1 MTDLAV
7 LAVGFGVIPLAS
19 ILLLSFRDWIASH
32 RPAVWGAAAG
42 IIAFLGLSHAM
53 GFVLAGKPFL
63 FGGEKEAATV
73 LFLLTGLGLGGSLGW
88 FFFEGRFLG
97 PEPSR
102 IVWATAAFL
111 ALHSFGDGLVLGRG
125 FVGGVSPIVQ
135 VDAVTVSATVAH
147 RLVED
152 ALLLVPAMAAGWR
165 HRSSFL
171 ILLLSLSSIPAAYL
185 PDFFFDSIGLVG
197 GSAATQS
204 ISIFLAA
211 MEASLALAVLARGF
225 LPGLVTDRGSRWL
238 PFVLIGFAAIS
249 VVHFLVE

>member
-7 LAVGFGVIPLAS
+7 LAVGCGGIPLAP
-19 ILLLSFRDWIASH
+19 LLSLSFRDWIASH
-32 RPAVWGAAAG
+32 RPAVWGCAAWIMAL
-42 IIAFLGLSHAM
+42 LGGSHAM
-53 GFVLAGKPFL
+53 GFVLARKRFL
-63 FGGEKEAATV
+63 FGGESEAATV

-88 FFFEGRFLG
+88 FVFEGRFFG

-125 FVGGVSPIVQ
+125 FVGGVSPTVPA
-135 VDAVTVSATVAH
+135 DSVTVSASVAH
-147 RLVED
+147 RLVEG

-185 PDFFFDSIGLVG
+185 PGFFFDSIGLVG

-211 MEASLALAVLARGF
+211 MEASLALAVLAREF
-225 LPGLVTDRGSRWL
+225 LPGLATDRAARRL
-238 PFVLIGFAAIS
+238 PSVLIA
-249 VVHFLVE
+249 

>member
-7 LAVGFGVIPLAS
+7 LAVGCRVLPLAS
-19 ILLLSFRDWIASH
+19 ILLPAFRAWMAAH

-63 FGGEKEAATV
+63 FGGESEAAPF

-88 FFFEGRFLG
+88 FVFEGPFLG

-125 FVGGVSPIVQ
+125 FVGGVGPILQ
-135 VDAVTVSATVAH
+135 LDAVNVSATVVH
-147 RLVED
+147 RLVEG
-152 ALLLVPAMAAGWR
+152 AVLLIPTMAAGWR

-185 PDFFFDSIGLVG
+185 PGFFFDWRGLVD
-197 GSAATQS
+197 GSATTQS
-204 ISIFLAA
+204 VSTFLAA

-225 LPGLVTDRGSRWL
+225 LAGLTTDRSSRWL
-238 PFVLIGFAAIS
+238 PFVLIGFIAIS

>member
-7 LAVGFGVIPLAS
+7 LAVGFGVVPLAS
-19 ILLLSFRDWIASH
+19 ILLLSFRDWIAAH
-32 RPAVWGAAAG
+32 RPAVWGTAAG

-63 FGGEKEAATV
+63 FGGESEAATV
-73 LFLLTGLGLGGSLGW
+73 LFLLMGLGLGGSLGW
-88 FFFEGRFLG
+88 FVFEGPFPG

-102 IVWATAAFL
+102 IVWAIAAFL

-125 FVGGVSPIVQ
+125 FVGGVGPILQ
-135 VDAVTVSATVAH
+135 LDAVNVSATVVH
-147 RLVED
+147 RLVEG
-152 ALLLVPAMAAGWR
+152 AVLLIPTMAVGWR

-185 PDFFFDSIGLVG
+185 PGFFFDWRGLVD
-197 GSAATQS
+197 GSATTQS
-204 ISIFLAA
+204 VSIFLAA

-225 LPGLVTDRGSRWL
+225 LAGLITDRSSRWL
-238 PFVLIGFAAIS
+238 PFVLIGFIAIS

>member
-19 ILLLSFRDWIASH
+19 ILLLSFRDWIAAH
-32 RPAVWGAAAG
+32 RPAVWGASAG

-53 GFVLAGKPFL
+53 GFVLVGKPFL
-63 FGGEKEAATV
+63 FGGENEAATV
-73 LFLLTGLGLGGSLGW
+73 LFLVTGLGFGGSFGW

-147 RLVED
+147 RLVEG
-152 ALLLVPAMAAGWR
+152 ALLLLPAIAAARR
-165 HRSSFL
+165 HRSSSL
-171 ILLLSLSSIPAAYL
+171 ILLLS
-185 PDFFFDSIGLVG
+185 
-197 GSAATQS
+197 
-204 ISIFLAA
+204 
-211 MEASLALAVLARGF
+211 
-225 LPGLVTDRGSRWL
+225 
-238 PFVLIGFAAIS
+238 
-249 VVHFLVE
+249 